1 MQLSSIHCR
10 TQETV
15 QRDRAESAQLDNVR
29 IVAERAAT
37 AWGLEAIAA
46 EKREARHLRVLAIAE
61 LAAAHARESRG
72 DEDPS
77 FSENPD
83 RGLA

>member
-1 MQLSSIHCR
+1 MQLTSIHCR
-10 TQETV
+10 TQEMV
-15 QRDRAESAQLDNVR
+15 QRDRAEAAQLDNVR
-29 IVAERAAT
+29 VVAERAAI

-46 EKREARHLRVLAIAE
+46 EKREARHLRALAIAE
-61 LAAAHARESRG
+61 IAAAKARESQD